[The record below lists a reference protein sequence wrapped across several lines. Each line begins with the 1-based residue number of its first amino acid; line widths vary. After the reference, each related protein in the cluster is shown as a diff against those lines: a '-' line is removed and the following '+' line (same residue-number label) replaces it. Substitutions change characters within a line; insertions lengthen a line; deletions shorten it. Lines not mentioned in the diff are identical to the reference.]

1 MSEDGLLDIKFRF
14 LDLFA
19 ELDETELDVV
29 ENWILSRAYRK
40 DLQFRKDL
48 DSKEE
53 ELIKIGKKLR
63 KLVPFE
69 GEMPSENIV
78 PPIVGDQA
86 DCTKA
91 NTCHIDEFLY
101 DEKDVEDLIKS
112 GKLKK
117 HYCIDCNSRNV
128 KELIYTSH
136 SMSRQTLL
144 FIFNVLLPTDLE
156 GKRLLDV
163 GSRLGAVLYGAY
175 HFSNASSI
183 IGIEMNK
190 ECCEVQ
196 EKIISQFSMDRNR
209 IKVIHSDVMEKHDI
223 VQLSDIIVINVLDFF
238 VDIEKHKEMWYFF
251 KKHIKKGTFIITNRS
266 MADTLGYL
274 DIFEEFMEW
283 LTICKPY
290 QIENEIFFNTEIN
303 SEIFLYAVK

>member
-1 MSEDGLLDIKFRF
+1 MSEDDVFDIKFQF
-14 LDLFA
+14 LELFA
-19 ELDETELDVV
+19 DLDEAQLDVI

-40 DLQFRKDL
+40 DLQFKKDL

-53 ELIKIGKKLR
+53 DLIKIGKKLR

-69 GEMPSENIV
+69 GELASENIV

-101 DEKDVEDLIKS
+101 DEKAVENLIKC
-112 GKLKK
+112 GKLKR

-136 SMSRQTLL
+136 SMSRQTLK
-144 FIFNVLLPTDLE
+144 FIFNVLLPADLE

-196 EKIISQFSMDRNR
+196 ENIISQFSMDRNR

-223 VQLSDIIVINVLDFF
+223 VELSDIIVINVLDFF

-283 LTICKPY
+283 LTICKP
-290 QIENEIFFNTEIN
+290 QQMENEAFFDIESN